1 MEINGVI
8 TNTTLTPKA
17 FAIECD
23 LVYEGNVAKTTFA
36 FEFSEENVT
45 HMLAIAGAPCW
56 EQIVGKP
63 VKLRVD
69 KTEDE
74 KVLKLDAVGHF
85 LVDEWMTIEQPNEQE
100 KITAGD

>member
-17 FAIECD
+17 FAIECE
-23 LVYEGNVAKTTFA
+23 LVYEGTAVKTAFA
-36 FEFSEENVT
+36 FEFSEENIA
-45 HMLAIAGAPCW
+45 HMLAVAGAPCW

-74 KVLKLDAVGHF
+74 KVLKLNAVGHF
-85 LVDEWMTIEQPNEQE
+85 LVNEWMTIEQPEEE
-100 KITAGD
+100 KEIAQGD

>member
-17 FAIECD
+17 FAIECE
-23 LVYEGNVAKTTFA
+23 LVYEGTAAKTAFA
-36 FEFSEENVT
+36 FEFSEENIA
-45 HMLAIAGAPCW
+45 HMLAVAGAPCW

-74 KVLKLDAVGHF
+74 KVLKLNAVGHF
-85 LVDEWMTIEQPNEQE
+85 LVNEWMTIEQPEEE
-100 KITAGD
+100 KEIAQGD